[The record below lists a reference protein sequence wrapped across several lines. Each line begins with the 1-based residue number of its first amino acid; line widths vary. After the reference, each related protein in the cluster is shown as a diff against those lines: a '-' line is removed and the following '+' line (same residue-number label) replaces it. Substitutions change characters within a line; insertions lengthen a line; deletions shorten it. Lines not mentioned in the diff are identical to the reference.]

1 MCTDK
6 KKAVLGDFR
15 AKKASYPSR
24 TACLGFKN
32 CFFVNY
38 RLATA
43 RHGVRSA
50 KLLNFLFTFK
60 KSTYEEKKGYPTLR
74 AVYIIIY
81 STLQENGLMSVG
93 RRGS

>member
-24 TACLGFKN
+24 TACLGLEI
-32 CFFVNY
+32 FFVNY

-60 KSTYEEKKGYPTLR
+60 YLLMRKKRIPDASGCLPY
-74 AVYIIIY
+74 YIWCITRKLSY
-81 STLQENGLMSVG
+81 VSRMT
-93 RRGS
+93 

>member
-15 AKKASYPSR
+15 AKMGEYLRLRWNRNRRDGRERKKASYPPR
-24 TACLGFKN
+24 TACLGLEI
-32 CFFVNY
+32 FFVNY

-60 KSTYEEKKGYPTLR
+60 KYL
-74 AVYIIIY
+74 
-81 STLQENGLMSVG
+81 LMS
-93 RRGS
+93 

>member
-24 TACLGFKN
+24 TTCLGLEI
-32 CFFVNY
+32 FFVNY

-60 KSTYEEKKGYPTLR
+60 NTTYEEKKEYPTLR
-74 AVYIIIY
+74 AFYLIIY
-81 STLQENGLMSVG
+81 GTLQENYLMSVG
-93 RRGS
+93 